1 MAGIGSTQFRL
12 RARRIASGVR
22 RKRIRHTEPLLPPRR
37 SQCLRFTKYRAAHHQ
52 AGPSG
57 AECAIDLREPL
68 KIQSSPKC
76 PTRGRRSATGKGSP
90 CGVVS
95 KARKI
100 FHRAAYAGYVS
111 KKFFTQRSNW
121 DEMWIFRGSLIE
133 NSGARA
139 ARHKGL
145 TLVELL
151 VAISVLGFIAVLGW
165 RGLDSIVRARI
176 ALTSD
181 LEQTRGMQLA
191 FAQLQSDCA
200 HLVSSSALPNR
211 IPLAVGQRRLT
222 LVRTVFTDNQP
233 SRLQVISYR
242 VNDGIL
248 IRRESAA
255 TRDLRELDTL
265 WQTAVN
271 DTDTSQAV
279 TLQSD
284 VAAMTMRL
292 WLNGGWG
299 TEADAVITIGG
310 STATSLVP
318 TGLEVTMQLRGRDTG
333 MLKIFLLGAV

>member
-1 MAGIGSTQFRL
+1 MRN
-12 RARRIASGVR
+12 
-22 RKRIRHTEPLLPPRR
+22 R
-37 SQCLRFTKYRAAHHQ
+37 S
-52 AGPSG
+52 
-57 AECAIDLREPL
+57 
-68 KIQSSPKC
+68 
-76 PTRGRRSATGKGSP
+76 
-90 CGVVS
+90 
-95 KARKI
+95 
-100 FHRAAYAGYVS
+100 
-111 KKFFTQRSNW
+111 
-121 DEMWIFRGSLIE
+121 IE
-133 NSGARA
+133 HNGARTT
-139 ARHKGL
+139 RQKGL

-151 VAISVLGFIAVLGW
+151 VAISVLGFVAVLGW

-200 HLVSSSALPNR
+200 HLVSPSALPNR
-211 IPLAVGQRRLT
+211 IPLAVGQGQLT
-222 LVRTVFTDNQP
+222 LVRTVFADNQP
-233 SRLQVISYR
+233 SRLQVIAYR
-242 VNDGIL
+242 VRDGVL
-248 IRRESAA
+248 TRRESAA

-271 DTDTSQAV
+271 DTDTGQAPFDKLRTGV

-292 WLNGGWG
+292 WINGGWR

-310 STATSLVP
+310 STATPSIP

>member
-1 MAGIGSTQFRL
+1 MRN
-12 RARRIASGVR
+12 
-22 RKRIRHTEPLLPPRR
+22 R
-37 SQCLRFTKYRAAHHQ
+37 S
-52 AGPSG
+52 
-57 AECAIDLREPL
+57 
-68 KIQSSPKC
+68 
-76 PTRGRRSATGKGSP
+76 
-90 CGVVS
+90 
-95 KARKI
+95 
-100 FHRAAYAGYVS
+100 
-111 KKFFTQRSNW
+111 
-121 DEMWIFRGSLIE
+121 IE
-133 NSGARA
+133 HNGARA
-139 ARHKGL
+139 TRHKGL

-151 VAISVLGFIAVLGW
+151 VAISVLGFVAVLGW

-200 HLVSSSALPNR
+200 HLVSPSALPNR
-211 IPLAVGQRRLT
+211 IPLAVGQGQLT
-222 LVRTVFTDNQP
+222 LVRTVFADSQP
-233 SRLQVISYR
+233 SRLQVIAYR
-242 VNDGIL
+242 VRDGVL
-248 IRRESAA
+248 TRRESAA

-271 DTDTSQAV
+271 DTDTGHAV

-292 WLNGGWG
+292 WINGGWR

-310 STATSLVP
+310 STATPSIP

>member
-1 MAGIGSTQFRL
+1 
-12 RARRIASGVR
+12 
-22 RKRIRHTEPLLPPRR
+22 
-37 SQCLRFTKYRAAHHQ
+37 
-52 AGPSG
+52 
-57 AECAIDLREPL
+57 
-68 KIQSSPKC
+68 
-76 PTRGRRSATGKGSP
+76 
-90 CGVVS
+90 
-95 KARKI
+95 
-100 FHRAAYAGYVS
+100 
-111 KKFFTQRSNW
+111 
-121 DEMWIFRGSLIE
+121 MWIFRGSLIE

-211 IPLAVGQRRLT
+211 IPLAVGQGRLT

-292 WLNGGWG
+292 WINGGWR

>member
-1 MAGIGSTQFRL
+1 MRNRSIEHN
-12 RARRIASGVR
+12 GVR
-22 RKRIRHTEPLLPPRR
+22 
-37 SQCLRFTKYRAAHHQ
+37 
-52 AGPSG
+52 
-57 AECAIDLREPL
+57 
-68 KIQSSPKC
+68 
-76 PTRGRRSATGKGSP
+76 AT
-90 CGVVS
+90 
-95 KARKI
+95 
-100 FHRAAYAGYVS
+100 
-111 KKFFTQRSNW
+111 
-121 DEMWIFRGSLIE
+121 
-133 NSGARA
+133 
-139 ARHKGL
+139 RHKGL

-151 VAISVLGFIAVLGW
+151 VAISVLGFVAVLGW

-200 HLVSSSALPNR
+200 HLVSPSALPNR
-211 IPLAVGQRRLT
+211 IPLAVGQGQLT
-222 LVRTVFTDNQP
+222 LVRTVFADNQP
-233 SRLQVISYR
+233 SRLQVIAYR
-242 VNDGIL
+242 VNDGML
-248 IRRESAA
+248 TRRESAA

-271 DTDTSQAV
+271 DTDTGQAPFDKLRSGV

-292 WLNGGWG
+292 WINGGWR

-310 STATSLVP
+310 STATPSIP